1 MAVGH
6 LHLRDAVALA
16 TLEAEPKG
24 AALARL
30 RSPELLVSALRRL
43 DTSAEDAERFGHGR
57 WIALAG
63 SQPPEEVAVFAPGGR
78 FLGVGRAEPPG
89 HIAPLRLMSTADAK
103 SPDFA

>member
-1 MAVGH
+1 
-6 LHLRDAVALA
+6 LHLGDAVPLG
-16 TLEAEPKG
+16 TLEEESRA

-30 RSPELLVSALRRL
+30 RSPELLVSALRRF
-43 DTSAEDAERFGHGR
+43 DATAEDAERFGHGR

-63 SQPPEEVAVFAPGGR
+63 SEPLEEVAVFAPGGR